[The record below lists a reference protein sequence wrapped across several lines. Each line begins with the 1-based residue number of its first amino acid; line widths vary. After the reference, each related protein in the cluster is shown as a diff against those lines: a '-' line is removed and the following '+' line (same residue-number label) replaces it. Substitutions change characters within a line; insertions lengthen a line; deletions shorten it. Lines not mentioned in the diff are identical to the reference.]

1 MAKPSTATVFSYN
14 PRPVFYATAHR
25 GGEGLWPSN
34 TLYAFERALALGVD
48 VLEIDIHLS
57 LDGTLVIRH
66 DPTVNS
72 TTDGIGAIH
81 DLTLAQIKALDAGY
95 TWTEDGRQTFPFR
108 GLGIT
113 IPTLEE
119 AFQAFPQARWSI
131 DIKPDDPGVVDLF
144 CRTLRQSDKL
154 KQVVVGSF
162 HDAQLSRFR
171 RLCPE
176 VDTAA
181 GVSET
186 RTFYFLS
193 RARLSWFYRP
203 PAKAFMIPE
212 TVGRRHLVTP
222 GFIRS
227 AHAQGLQVHVWTVNE
242 LDDMR
247 RLVDWGVDGIITDYP
262 SRLLMLLNRMS
273 HD

>member
-34 TLYAFERALALGVD
+34 TLYAFERALHLGVD
-48 VLEIDIHLS
+48 VLEIDIHLTA
-57 LDGTLVIRH
+57 DGTLVIRH

-72 TTDGIGAIH
+72 TTDGIGAIR

-95 TWTEDGRQTFPFR
+95 TWTEDGGQSFPFR

-119 AFQAFPQARWSI
+119 AFQAFPGAFWSI

-144 CRTLRQSDKL
+144 CRTLRQYDKL

-162 HDAQLSRFR
+162 HDPQLRRFR

-176 VDTAA
+176 VANFRL
-181 GVSET
+181 SSLSHQL
-186 RTFYFLS
+186 RNLS
-193 RARLSWFYRP
+193 RFSPL
-203 PAKAFMIPE
+203 
-212 TVGRRHLVTP
+212 
-222 GFIRS
+222 
-227 AHAQGLQVHVWTVNE
+227 
-242 LDDMR
+242 
-247 RLVDWGVDGIITDYP
+247 P
-262 SRLLMLLNRMS
+262 SRFKCRQRRAACLLSRRCSMS
-273 HD
+273 RLISRSLRS